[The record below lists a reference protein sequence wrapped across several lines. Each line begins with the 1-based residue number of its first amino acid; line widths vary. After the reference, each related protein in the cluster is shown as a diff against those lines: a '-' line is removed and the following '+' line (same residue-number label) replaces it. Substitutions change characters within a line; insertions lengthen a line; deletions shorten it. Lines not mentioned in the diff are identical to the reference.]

1 MGDPLLLAAVTGLGL
16 STLVSAIRL
25 IDWFLH
31 SDPKVIAQTG
41 RWAALGLAAMSVPL
55 LFGLLLTQ
63 RWTAAI
69 GLTAVMLLGFAF
81 YGPRL
86 LRTLMPRRLV
96 PDWSPPKGAGAAGF
110 RPADI
115 TDPEL
120 VQRSIAVLEEYL
132 RRTTGIP
139 KPSETNGQAVEVPRQ
154 GNGHGYNGNGRD
166 REPVPAAMPEAEA
179 LDILGLGPDAAAS
192 DIGDAHRRLAQL
204 VHPDHGGSHYLT
216 VKINQAKDVLLDSS
230 GARKS
235 PGASASSRKRPR
247 RRPPQ
252 PPP

>member
-1 MGDPLLLAAVTGLGL
+1 MGDPFLLAAVTALGL
-16 STLVSAIRL
+16 SALVSAIRL

-31 SDPKVIAQTG
+31 SDPKVIAHTG
-41 RWAALGLAAMSVPL
+41 RWAALGLAALSVPL
-55 LFGLLLTQ
+55 LFTLLLAQ

-69 GLTAVMLLGFAF
+69 GLAAVMLLGFAF

-96 PDWSPPKGAGAAGF
+96 PDWSPPKGTAAASG
-110 RPADI
+110 RADFS
-115 TDPEL
+115 DPEV

-132 RRTTGIP
+132 RRTTGVA
-139 KPSETNGQAVEVPRQ
+139 KPSETNGQVVEARRQ
-154 GNGHGYNGNGRD
+154 GNGHTHNGNGRD
-166 REPVPAAMPEAEA
+166 RDSVPAPMSEAEA
-179 LDILGLGPDAAAS
+179 FNILGLGPYAAAS
-192 DIGDAHRRLAQL
+192 DIGDAHRRLLQL

-216 VKINQAKDVLLDSS
+216 VKINQAKDVLLDT
-230 GARKS
+230 GGVRKG
-235 PGASASSRKRPR
+235 PGATASSRKRPR

>member
-16 STLVSAIRL
+16 SALVSAIRL

-41 RWAALGLAAMSVPL
+41 RWAVLGLAALSVPL

-63 RWTAAI
+63 RWTTAI
-69 GLTAVMLLGFAF
+69 GLGAVMLLGFAL

-86 LRTLMPRRLV
+86 LRTLLPRQLV

-110 RPADI
+110 KDADI
-115 TDPEL
+115 ADPDL
-120 VQRSIAVLEEYL
+120 VQRSITVLEAYL
-132 RRTTGIP
+132 RHTTGIP
-139 KPSETNGQAVEVPRQ
+139 GPSETNGRGVEARRQ
-154 GNGHGYNGNGRD
+154 DNGHRHNGNGRD
-166 REPVPAAMPEAEA
+166 PVPTVMSEAEA
-179 LDILGLGPDAAAS
+179 LEILGLGPDATAA
-192 DIGDAHRRLAQL
+192 DIGEAHRRLLQL

-216 VKINQAKDVLLDSS
+216 IKINQAKDALLDSA
-230 GARKS
+230 GARIG
-235 PGASASSRKRPR
+235 PGAAAARKRGR
-247 RRPPQ
+247 RKPPQ

>member
-41 RWAALGLAAMSVPL
+41 RWAALGLAAMSIPL

-96 PDWSPPKGAGAAGF
+96 PDWSPPKGTAAASG
-110 RPADI
+110 RADI
-115 TDPEL
+115 SDPEL

-132 RRTTGIP
+132 RCTTGIP
-139 KPSETNGQAVEVPRQ
+139 KPDKTNGQAMEAP
-154 GNGHGYNGNGRD
+154 GHGSGHGHTGNGRD
-166 REPVPAAMPEAEA
+166 RDPVPAVMSEAEA
-179 LDILGLGPDAAAS
+179 FDILGLDPDAAAS
-192 DIGDAHRRLAQL
+192 DIGDAHRRLLQL
-204 VHPDHGGSHYLT
+204 VHPDHRGSHYLA
-216 VKINQAKDVLLDSS
+216 VKINQAKDVLLDTS
-230 GARKS
+230 GARKGQS
-235 PGASASSRKRPR
+235 EAAPARKRPR
-247 RRPPQ
+247 RRPPR